1 MPRPRVP
8 DTEFGSDS
16 FLDIVANVVGILII
30 LIVVAGVRVSRAPVV
45 LSTAAAS
52 GATTPPTEP
61 EISPSVIADAA
72 PAESAPPTEP
82 EVVHWPADPV
92 EPPPPPPRLVAPPAP
107 ETIIVERPLPPLPP
121 IEPPRELVEQA
132 RQLRQTILQLEA
144 EHTSLERELQAA
156 AEQAAGVQS
165 QLAAV
170 QSAALSAEARTAAEQ
185 SELAA
190 GERELE
196 ETVARLAKLR
206 RQLEEE
212 SQRAPEAQVLQHRIT
227 PIGKVVHGQELHFL
241 LSRGRVSPV
250 PVEELARRLAAQIE
264 RQKEMLAKLQTYEG
278 EVEAVDGFRM
288 KYVVQRSRLSLAEE
302 LRYGQHV
309 IRMGVSQWTLIPEP
323 NLPSESAEEALQR
336 GSRFYQTL
344 LSAGPNATLTLW
356 VYPDSFET
364 CQALQ
369 EFAHRHG
376 YEVAARP
383 LPFGVMITGSPDGS
397 RSIAQ

>member
-1 MPRPRVP
+1 MSRQRSS
-8 DTEFGSDS
+8 DAEFGSDS

-30 LIVVAGVRVSRAPVV
+30 LIVVAGLRVSRAPVV
-45 LSTAAAS
+45 LSTTAPPAPPA
-52 GATTPPTEP
+52 ATTAEPPP
-61 EISPSVIADAA
+61 VADQSTADRVD
-72 PAESAPPTEP
+72 APPPVES
-82 EVVHWPADPV
+82 EVIHWPADPV
-92 EPPPPPPRLVAPPAP
+92 EPPPLPPRPVAPPEP
-107 ETIIVERPLPPLPP
+107 QTIIVERPLPPLPP
-121 IEPPRELVEQA
+121 IEPPRELLEQA
-132 RQLRQTILQLEA
+132 ERLRQAILQLD
-144 EHTSLERELQAA
+144 
-156 AEQAAGVQS
+156 AEQKSLDRQSQGVAEEAAGLQT
-165 QLAAV
+165 QLALV
-170 QSAALSAEARTAAEQ
+170 RSTARTAQRRAAEEQ

-196 ETVARLAKLR
+196 ETLARLAKLK

-212 SQRAPEAQVLQHRIT
+212 SHRQPEPKVLQHRIT

-250 PVEELARRLAAQIE
+250 PVEELARRLTAQIE

-309 IRMGVSQWTLIPEP
+309 IRMGVTQWTLIPEP
-323 NLPSESAEEALQR
+323 NLPSESAAEAIQR

-364 CQALQ
+364 CQALK

-383 LPFGVMITGSPDGS
+383 LPFGVMITGSPEGS

>member
-1 MPRPRVP
+1 MSRQRGS
-8 DTEFGSDS
+8 DAEFGSDS

-30 LIVVAGVRVSRAPVV
+30 LIVVAGLRVSRAPVV
-45 LSTAAAS
+45 LSTTASHAPISPPSASPPSVAAAV
-52 GATTPPTEP
+52 PD
-61 EISPSVIADAA
+61 SPKAA
-72 PAESAPPTEP
+72 PPAEP
-82 EVVHWPADPV
+82 EVVHWPAEPV
-92 EPPPPPPRLVAPPAP
+92 APPPPPPRPAAPPEP

-121 IEPPRELVEQA
+121 LEPPRELVEQA
-132 RQLRQTILQLEA
+132 HRLRQTILQLGA
-144 EHTSLERELQAA
+144 EQQSLDRKLQAA
-156 AEQAAGVQS
+156 IEQTAGVQS
-165 QLAAV
+165 QLAAM
-170 QSAALSAEARTAAEQ
+170 QSAARTAEARAAAEQ
-185 SELAA
+185 AELTA
-190 GERELE
+190 GELELE
-196 ETVARLAKLR
+196 ETLARLTKLK

-212 SQRAPEAQVLQHRIT
+212 SQRKPEPQVLQHRIT

-309 IRMGVSQWTLIPEP
+309 IRMGVTQWTLIPEP
-323 NLPSESAEEALQR
+323 DLPSESAAEALQR

-356 VYPDSFET
+356 VYPDSFES
-364 CQALQ
+364 CQTLK

-383 LPFGVMITGSPDGS
+383 LPFGVMITGSPEGS

>member
-1 MPRPRVP
+1 MSRQRGS
-8 DTEFGSDS
+8 DAEFGSDS

-30 LIVVAGVRVSRAPVV
+30 LIVVAGLRVSRAPVV
-45 LSTAAAS
+45 LSTGVA
-52 GATTPPTEP
+52 P
-61 EISPSVIADAA
+61 A
-72 PAESAPPTEP
+72 PAEEPAESSPSSTPAAAAPEEIASPAEP
-82 EVVHWPADPV
+82 EVVHWPAEPV
-92 EPPPPPPRLVAPPAP
+92 ASPPPPPRPAAPPEP

-121 IEPPRELVEQA
+121 LEPPRELVEQA
-132 RQLRQTILQLEA
+132 HRLRQTILQLGA
-144 EHTSLERELQAA
+144 EQQSLDRKLQAA
-156 AEQAAGVQS
+156 IEQTAGVQS
-165 QLAAV
+165 QLAAM
-170 QSAALSAEARTAAEQ
+170 QSAARTAEARAAAEQ
-185 SELAA
+185 AELTA

-196 ETVARLAKLR
+196 ETIARLTKLK

-212 SQRAPEAQVLQHRIT
+212 SQRKPEPQVLQHRIT

-309 IRMGVSQWTLIPEP
+309 IRMGVTQWTLIPEP
-323 NLPSESAEEALQR
+323 DLPSESAAEALQR

-364 CQALQ
+364 CQTLK

-383 LPFGVMITGSPDGS
+383 LPFGVMITGSPEGS